1 MKLISFDIG
10 IKNLSYCILE
20 SETKRILD
28 WGIIDISVDPKCSHC
43 SKGKQCDKS
52 ATYQSDDKLFC
63 TGHSKLKCYEIYKK
77 KKIKK
82 SVNHIFDLGKN
93 MVSVLD
99 KTPHFLDVN
108 LVLLENQP
116 ALKNPTMKT
125 VQMLLYSYFLMR
137 GVSDGEIENIVM
149 VNARNKLKAYK
160 GDKIECDFKDK
171 YKKNKYLAVEY
182 CKKMVEDQEL
192 KFVELFT
199 NSKKKDDLSDSYL
212 QGIYYIQDIINA

>member
-1 MKLISFDIG
+1 
-10 IKNLSYCILE
+10 
-20 SETKRILD
+20 
-28 WGIIDISVDPKCSHC
+28 
-43 SKGKQCDKS
+43 
-52 ATYQSDDKLFC
+52 
-63 TGHSKLKCYEIYKK
+63 
-77 KKIKK
+77 
-82 SVNHIFDLGKN
+82 VNHIFDLGKN

-99 KTPHFLDVN
+99 KTLHFLDVK

>member
-20 SETKRILD
+20 SETKKVLD
-28 WGIIDISVDPKCSHC
+28 WGIINISVDKKCEHC
-43 SKGKQCDKS
+43 LNGKGCDKS
-52 ATYQSDDKLFC
+52 ATYECNGKLLC
-63 TGHSKLKCYEIYKK
+63 TGHTKLKMYKDCKK

-82 SVNHIFDLGKN
+82 DDNMIFNLGKN
-93 MVSVLD
+93 MVKVLD
-99 KTPHFLDVN
+99 ERVNFLDVK

-137 GVSDGEIENIVM
+137 GVSDGGIENIVM

-160 GDKIECDFKDK
+160 GEKVECDIKDR
-171 YKKNKYLAVEY
+171 YKKNKYLAIEY
-182 CKKMVEDQEL
+182 CKRMIHSEKKEYID
-192 KFVELFT
+192 LFT
-199 NSKKKDDLSDSYL
+199 ESKKKDDLSDSYL
-212 QGIYYIQDIINA
+212 QGIYYIQDIIK

>member
-20 SETKRILD
+20 SETKCILD
-28 WGIIDISVDPKCSHC
+28 WGIINISVDKQCQHC
-43 SKGKQCDKS
+43 SKDKKCDKS
-52 ATYQSDDKLFC
+52 ATCECNGKLLC
-63 TGHSKLKCYEIYKK
+63 TGHSKLKMYKDYKK

-82 SVNHIFDLGKN
+82 DDNMIFNLGKN
-93 MVSVLD
+93 MMKVLD
-99 KTPHFLDVN
+99 ERVNFLDVK

-125 VQMLLYSYFLMR
+125 IQMLLYSYFLIN
-137 GVSDGEIENIVM
+137 GVSKGNIENIVM

-160 GDKIECDFKDK
+160 GEKVECDIKDK
-171 YKKNKYLAVEY
+171 YKKNKYLAIEY
-182 CKKMVEDQEL
+182 CKKMIEDE
-192 KFVELFT
+192 KEEFVELFT

-212 QGIYYIQDIINA
+212 QGIYYIQDIIR